1 MPMPAAVRRQM
12 DYNGGMELIDSHC
25 HLDVADFDVDRE
37 AVLAECHARG
47 VNRIVVPG
55 IMAAS
60 WDNLLKICRHHEGL
74 YPALGLH
81 PIYIDDH
88 RQQDLATLERYLADE
103 VDLVAVGE
111 IGLDFYIDN
120 PNRERQTELFEL
132 QLAIAANAGLPVIVH
147 VRKAHNETI
156 ALLKRIKLARGGII
170 HAFNGSLE
178 QAQIYLDMGF
188 KLGFGGMLTYER
200 SRKLRHLAKTLPLQS
215 IVLETDAP
223 DMSGEVC
230 RGRRN
235 SPQYLPDYLAAL
247 ASIRQESLQSIA
259 EITTNNT
266 TAVLGLDRA

>member
-1 MPMPAAVRRQM
+1 MASNAGAMIHQPQPGCAAVRRQM

-111 IGLDFYIDN
+111 IGLDFYI
-120 PNRERQTELFEL
+120 L
-132 QLAIAANAGLPVIVH
+132 IV
-147 VRKAHNETI
+147 VM
-156 ALLKRIKLARGGII
+156 ALGII
-170 HAFNGSLE
+170 GAVAPSSSLR
-178 QAQIYLDMGF
+178 A
-188 KLGFGGMLTYER
+188 
-200 SRKLRHLAKTLPLQS
+200 
-215 IVLETDAP
+215 
-223 DMSGEVC
+223 C
-230 RGRRN
+230 R
-235 SPQYLPDYLAAL
+235 
-247 ASIRQESLQSIA
+247 
-259 EITTNNT
+259 T
-266 TAVLGLDRA
+266 